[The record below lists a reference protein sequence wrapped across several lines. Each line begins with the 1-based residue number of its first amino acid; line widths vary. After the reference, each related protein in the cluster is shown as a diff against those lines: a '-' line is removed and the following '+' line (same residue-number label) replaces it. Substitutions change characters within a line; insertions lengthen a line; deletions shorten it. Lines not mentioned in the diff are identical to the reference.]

1 MKHAR
6 PDYNG
11 RPLNELAAPD
21 EPVFVIRA
29 QDTVSGD
36 AVRGWADLAEAAGV
50 SPSMV
55 EMAREHARRMDE
67 WSHKKVADLPPELD
81 GGS

>member
-1 MKHAR
+1 M
-6 PDYNG
+6 PN
-11 RPLNELAAPD
+11 

-36 AVRGWADLAEAAGV
+36 TVRAWADLAERAGV

-55 EMAREHARRMDE
+55 AMAREHAKRMDE
-67 WSHKKVADLPPELD
+67 WPTKKLADLPPELD